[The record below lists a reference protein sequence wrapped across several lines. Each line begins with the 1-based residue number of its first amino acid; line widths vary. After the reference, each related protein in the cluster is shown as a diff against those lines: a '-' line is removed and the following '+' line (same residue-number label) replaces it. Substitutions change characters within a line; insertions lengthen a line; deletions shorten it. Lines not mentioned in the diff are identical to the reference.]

1 MDHDRRVKL
10 SFNEPIPAGVIRM
23 SMSVND
29 VSESQSVFLYE
40 SEDFFCFNFV
50 VESGVDDDAF
60 FCFRAC
66 DHVAVCLER
75 SHRERL
81 YWHVVSAVSNGSWT
95 S

>member
-1 MDHDRRVKL
+1 MDHDWRVKL

-29 VSESQSVFLYE
+29 VPEFYLVFLYE
-40 SEDFFCFNFV
+40 FEDFFCFNFV

-66 DHVAVCLER
+66 DHVAVCLEH
-75 SHRERL
+75 SHCERL
-81 YWHVVSAVSNGSWT
+81 YLHVFSAVSNGSWT